1 MVPLRP
7 FSPFLLCTARGEGGN
22 VQRYNLQTFERI
34 TSAAP
39 FNRLFRY
46 DVPMKTDPTF
56 EDVLAAAERI
66 RDHVHRTPVMTS
78 RAIDAITG
86 AHLYFKCEN
95 LQKVGAFKARGATNA
110 VLSLED
116 DAAMR
121 GVATHSSGN
130 HAAALAY
137 AAGIREV
144 PAYVVMPSSAP
155 PVKKLAVAG
164 YGALITECRP
174 TLEARESTLEEVVER
189 TGATFIHAYDN
200 PTVIAGQGT
209 ASLELITDVPD
220 LNMVMAPVGG
230 GGLMSGTA
238 IAVSASRPDI
248 AIWGSEPAGAD
259 DAFRSLRDRTRHP
272 SVEPKTIADGLL
284 TSLSDR
290 TFRILSVGLEGIL
303 TVGEENIVRSMRLL
317 WERAKLVVEASGAVP
332 LAAVLEYPDRF
343 ADRRVGL
350 ILSGGNV
357 DLDRLPW

>member
-1 MVPLRP
+1 
-7 FSPFLLCTARGEGGN
+7 
-22 VQRYNLQTFERI
+22 
-34 TSAAP
+34 
-39 FNRLFRY
+39 
-46 DVPMKTDPTF
+46 MKSDPTF

-66 RDHVHRTPVMTS
+66 RSHVHRTPVMTS
-78 RAIDAITG
+78 GAIDQIAG
-86 AHLYFKCEN
+86 AHLHFKCEN

-110 VLSLED
+110 VLSLD
-116 DAAMR
+116 DEAAGR

-130 HAAALAY
+130 HAAALAF
-137 AAGIREV
+137 AAGIRGV
-144 PAYVVMPSSAP
+144 PANVVMPSSAP
-155 PVKKLAVAG
+155 PVKKAAVAG
-164 YGALITECRP
+164 YGALITECEPTLKARET
-174 TLEARESTLEEVVER
+174 TLEAVVER

-220 LNMVMAPVGG
+220 LDVVIAPVGG

-259 DAFRSLRDRTRHP
+259 DAFRSLRDGTLYP
-272 SVEPKTIADGLL
+272 SVEPKTVADGLL

-290 TFRILSVGLEGIL
+290 TFRILSERLEGIL
-303 TVGEENIVRSMRLL
+303 TVSEETIVRAMRLL
-317 WERAKLVVEASGAVP
+317 WERMKLVVEPSGAVP
-332 LAAVLEYPDRF
+332 LAAVLEHPDRF

-350 ILSGGNV
+350 IISGGNV